1 MMLMGGQASV
11 TNTSHNLDSR
21 LLCSSQSDTLM
32 KAGRELSEDLYK
44 TTTEL
49 RRLAEKQELETS
61 LTQVAP
67 RQQQAQCDLKMCD
80 QETTWDACWS
90 GFRSSGHLSGCASA
104 AWMALK
110 MFKLCTGIQ
119 YIYI

>member
-1 MMLMGGQASV
+1 M
-11 TNTSHNLDSR
+11 R
-21 LLCSSQSDTLM
+21 
-32 KAGRELSEDLYK
+32 AGIELNEDLYK

-49 RRLAEKQELETS
+49 RRLAEKQELKTS

-67 RQQQAQCDLKMCD
+67 WQQQAQCDQKMCD

-90 GFRSSGHLSGCASA
+90 GFRSSEHLSGCASA
-104 AWMALK
+104 TSLALK
-110 MFKLCTGIQ
+110 MVKLCTGIQ